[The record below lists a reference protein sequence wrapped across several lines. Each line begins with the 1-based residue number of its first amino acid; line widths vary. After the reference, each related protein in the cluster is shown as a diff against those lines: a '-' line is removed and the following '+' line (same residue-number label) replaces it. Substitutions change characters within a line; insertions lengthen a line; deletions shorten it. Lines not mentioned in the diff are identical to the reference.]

1 MRPKIFSS
9 DTGEN
14 PCDLGLGK
22 DFLDKLDKSLKEWSI
37 QEKLMKFKTLFFERY
52 CNGIKAKA
60 QIGKKYHSAIMTKS
74 ITDIHNNMKEFQNNC
89 AEWNL

>member
-52 CNGIKAKA
+52 CNGIKS
-60 QIGKKYHSAIMTKS
+60 QG
-74 ITDIHNNMKEFQNNC
+74 TDWEKISLSNNDKINNWHTQQH
-89 AEWNL
+89 ERISK